1 LCIDN
6 NKELTLG
13 FAKVNKLKETFSMK
27 DLSLFFLILNTKKKR
42 IAVIIVYIY
51 SILSCSYS
59 YSTESKTTHFEL
71 MLAGGGLATCSS
83 MATKNCTE
91 NHFGPDDKFENL
103 YQFSEKNADKFRNTA
118 VFLALSASQ
127 KMQINLVIQH
137 IYAKNPDVIA
147 NLQGLREH
155 FAQSGHLSL
164 YQNMDDALYYAF
176 LDSFEYS
183 QTDQKGGRKKERVDL
198 TNNKNQSSLRIY
210 RRFVQQAALRMPE
223 ERSVPKIAV
232 ITASARD
239 PFEAADFYIS
249 VFEQAGAEV
258 IWLPL
263 DGVYQQARQL
273 AVKGELGCAMLDKL
287 RAKNNRFYRDDI
299 YPKRTAKQRQFC
311 DAPELMLQALS
322 EVQGVFF
329 NGGDQSLT
337 LSALRFADGLDS
349 PELTLIKQQ
358 VKLGKL
364 IVGGTSAG
372 TAVQSGGVFGQIPI
386 PMITNGD
393 PEFAMSRGAF
403 SMAPPSQRCPVNSD
417 CSPGVLGGDLT
428 YKMDGGTGLF
438 NLGLLDTHFSE
449 RDRETRLALFTAV
462 TNQRF
467 GFGVDEAT
475 ALFVGYSRDRKEAVL
490 EIMGQHGVFIVDRT
504 SSRYS
509 RATQNEKLTVEITSL
524 SHYLTDGS
532 VAHLNLDNMNWRF
545 MAKGQTLNSLK
556 PGFALGRGHW
566 RDQVR
571 AYCGSKEPIIW
582 QQFGNEY
589 FLQPTDNTV
598 FSYNDEA
605 DHCSYSHLPF
615 TIIYRQ

>member
-1 LCIDN
+1 
-6 NKELTLG
+6 
-13 FAKVNKLKETFSMK
+13 
-27 DLSLFFLILNTKKKR
+27 
-42 IAVIIVYIY
+42 
-51 SILSCSYS
+51 
-59 YSTESKTTHFEL
+59 

-91 NHFGPDDKFENL
+91 NYFSPDDKFENL
-103 YQFSEKNADKFRNTA
+103 YQFSEKNAYKFRNTA

-127 KMQINLVIQH
+127 KMQINLVLQH
-137 IYAKNPDVIA
+137 IYAKSADLII
-147 NLQGLREH
+147 NLQGLREY
-155 FAQSGHLSL
+155 FVQSGHLSL
-164 YQNMDDALYYAF
+164 YQTMDDALYYAF
-176 LDSFEYS
+176 LDSFEYRQS
-183 QTDQKGGRKKERVDL
+183 KQKGERKKERVDL
-198 TNNKNQSSLRIY
+198 SKNQNQSSLRIY
-210 RRFVQQAALRMPE
+210 RRFVQQAALRMPQAQ
-223 ERSVPKIAV
+223 SVPKIAV

-249 VFEQAGAEV
+249 VFEQAGADV

-273 AVKGELGCAMLDKL
+273 AVKGEPGCSMLDTL
-287 RAKNNRFYRDDI
+287 RAKNNSFYRYDI
-299 YPKRTAKQRQFC
+299 YPERTAKQRQFC

-337 LSALRFADGLDS
+337 LSALRFADSLDS

-372 TAVQSGGVFGQIPI
+372 TAVQSGGVFEQMPI

-403 SMAPPSQRCPVNSD
+403 SIAPPSQRCPVNSI
-417 CSPGVLGGDLT
+417 CSSGVLGGDLT
-428 YKMDGGTGLF
+428 YKMEGGTGLF
-438 NLGLLDTHFSE
+438 NFGLLDTHFSE

-462 TNQRF
+462 NNQRF

-475 ALFVGYSRDRKEAVL
+475 ALLVGYSQDRKEAVF
-490 EIMGQHGVFIVDRT
+490 EILGQHGVFIVDRT

-509 RATQNEKLTVEITSL
+509 RATQNEKLTVELTSL

-532 VAHLNLDNMNWRF
+532 VAYLNLDNMHWRF
-545 MAKGQTLNSLK
+545 MAKGQTITRPK
-556 PGFALGRGHW
+556 PLSALEQGHW
-566 RDQVR
+566 RDQLR
-571 AYCGSKEPIIW
+571 AYCGTNEPIVW

-589 FLQPTDNTV
+589 LLQPTGNTV
-598 FSYNDEA
+598 YHYSDEL
-605 DHCSYSHLPF
+605 DHCSYTHLPF
-615 TIIYRQ
+615 TITYQQ